1 MADGAITPSTADP
14 IGRWVVGP
22 ARRLLPRRED
32 RTIRCVASGYQTGC
46 STLHT
51 SSNQRVSELAGDV
64 TRREPKPS
72 GRLLSG
78 RASSWFSALMILL
91 IDPAQAASGPVGPV
105 LVEDRP
111 PPRIGLGAH
120 HPRLGED
127 LSVRDRRVGMG
138 AAPFADLVGDIGDPG
153 RRQ

>member
-64 TRREPKPS
+64 TRREPKPQEPS
-72 GRLLSG
+72 RRDGTVWEVFSRNQGTPKPQAMARLSLLYLDSTDVG
-78 RASSWFSALMILL
+78 AIAQRSSQLMVFLFISCSSM
-91 IDPAQAASGPVGPV
+91 IV
-105 LVEDRP
+105 P
-111 PPRIGLGAH
+111 PSR
-120 HPRLGED
+120 
-127 LSVRDRRVGMG
+127 S
-138 AAPFADLVGDIGDPG
+138 
-153 RRQ
+153 